1 VEKNKM
7 KIEKKIVALCM
18 CALVIGI
25 ATALPLTY
33 FTPRIVS
40 AQNSD
45 PMFDI
50 RPEFVYFSANVVDD
64 VYQCA
69 IGVGFTPLID
79 FDTFNPHT
87 VAKIE
92 YYEFVY
98 YTDNQELGRTSH
110 FIGANYT
117 YVDDENIKNFTSF
130 SRASWFENNFER
142 TCYGYWNNADSAR
155 FHGGA
160 MASLLGGSKEGSNYL
175 GFAAFEYDDNEPL
188 KETNSA
194 ILMALENKQTIYMDV
209 IRVGYTTFDD
219 NNNIVVAYTNDPIIQ
234 RFELTKN
241 GDAYTFGNEDVL
253 EDVILGIERMLSTQ
267 RERGGL
273 FPHLSNPDL
282 SNIKIG

>member
-50 RPEFVYFSANVVDD
+50 RPEFVYFYANVVDD

-110 FIGANYT
+110 FIGANYS
-117 YVDDENIKNFTSF
+117 YVDDESIQNFSSF
-130 SRASWFENNFER
+130 SRATWFENNFER
-142 TCYGYWNNADSAR
+142 TCYGHWNNADSAL
-155 FHGGA
+155 FHGGVT
-160 MASLLGGSKEGSNYL
+160 ASIMGGLNHL
-175 GFAAFEYDDNEPL
+175 GFAEFEYDDNEPL

-194 ILMALENKQTIYMDV
+194 ILMALENKQTIYMDA

-219 NNNIVVAYTNDPIIQ
+219 NNNIIVAYTNDPIIQ
-234 RFELTKN
+234 RLELTKN
-241 GDAYTFGNEDVL
+241 GDAYTFGNEDEIEV
-253 EDVILGIERMLSTQ
+253 VISNFERTLSND
-267 RERGGL
+267 RERGGTVR
-273 FPHLSNPDL
+273 HLLDKG
-282 SNIKIG
+282 IRW